1 MNRWLEALHEGLSGG
16 RIVSVVDAVLAC
28 LGLTG
33 TVAALAPVLLRAV
46 VRVRRRP
53 TQAAERRDPR

>member
-1 MNRWLEALHEGLSGG
+1 MSRFLEALHAG
-16 RIVSVVDAVLAC
+16 RIVSWVDALLLC

-46 VRVRRRP
+46 ARPRRP
-53 TQAAERRDPR
+53 LAPVREREDR